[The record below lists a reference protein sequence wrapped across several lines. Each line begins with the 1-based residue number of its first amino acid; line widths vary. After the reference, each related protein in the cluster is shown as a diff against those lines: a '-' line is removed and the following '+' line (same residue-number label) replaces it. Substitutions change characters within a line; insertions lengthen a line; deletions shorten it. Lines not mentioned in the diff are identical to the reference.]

1 MGTGIFNEQTAVP
14 VDGTM
19 EALIRAAVKRTLDT
33 AGFAHAVTLDIFL
46 TDDDGIQE
54 HNRAHRGINAPTD
67 VLSFPLL
74 EYERPLKPI
83 YSEADSDGAGGLL
96 LGDIVIS
103 LERVREQAAQYGHGF
118 DRELGFMVVHGVLHL
133 LGYDHVTG
141 EGEAEMIAL
150 QESVLTALALVR

>member
-1 MGTGIFNEQTAVP
+1 METGIFNEQEAVM
-14 VDGTM
+14 VDDAM
-19 EALIRAAVKRTLDT
+19 EDLIRAAVKRTLDT
-33 AGFAHAVTLDIFL
+33 AGFAHAATLDILL
-46 TDDDGIQE
+46 TDDDGIRE
-54 HNRAHRGINAPTD
+54 HNRAHRGIDAPTD

-74 EYERPLKPI
+74 EYERPLAPI
-83 YSEADSDGAGGLL
+83 HGAADSDGAGGLL

-141 EGEAEMIAL
+141 EGEAEMIAM
-150 QESVLTALALVR
+150 QESVLAALGLAR

>member
-1 MGTGIFNEQTAVP
+1 
-14 VDGTM
+14 M

-33 AGFAHAVTLDIFL
+33 AGFAHAATLDILL
-46 TDDDGIQE
+46 TDDDGIRE

-96 LGDIVIS
+96 LGDIAGA
-103 LERVREQAAQYGHGF
+103 RTGAGRAVRP
-118 DRELGFMVVHGVLHL
+118 RL
-133 LGYDHVTG
+133 
-141 EGEAEMIAL
+141 
-150 QESVLTALALVR
+150 